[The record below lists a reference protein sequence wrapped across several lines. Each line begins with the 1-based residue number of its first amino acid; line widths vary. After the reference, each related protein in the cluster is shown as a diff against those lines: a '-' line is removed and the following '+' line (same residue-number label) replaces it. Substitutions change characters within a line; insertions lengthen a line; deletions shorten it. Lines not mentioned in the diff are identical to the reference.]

1 MTVEKRTEGSELEVK
16 VSGRLDTA
24 TSPQLESELNRS
36 LEGVTKLVLDF
47 TDLDYLSSAGLRV
60 VLMAQKTM
68 NRQGVMVIR
77 NANETVRDV
86 FDVTGMIDILT
97 LE

>member
-1 MTVEKRTEGSELEVK
+1 MMIEKKMDGTELEVK

-24 TSPQLESELNRS
+24 TSPQLESELNRG
-36 LEGVTKLVLDF
+36 LEGVTRLVLDF
-47 TDLDYLSSAGLRV
+47 SALDYLSSAGLRV

-68 NRQGVMVIR
+68 NKQGVMVIR
-77 NANETVRDV
+77 NANEMVRDV

>member
-1 MTVEKRTEGSELEVK
+1 MTIEKKTEGTELAVK
-16 VSGRLDTA
+16 IAGRLDTV
-24 TSPQLESELNRS
+24 TSPRLESELAGS
-36 LEGVTKLVLDF
+36 LVGVTKLVLDF
-47 TDLDYLSSAGLRV
+47 TSLDYLSSAGLRV

-68 NRQGVMVIR
+68 NKQGVMVIR
-77 NANETVRDV
+77 NANEMVRDV